1 MRFYFIAA
9 LVASLDLW
17 NSLSSG
23 ETGFLVFPLL
33 LMAWL
38 LYRNNL
44 WLSAIFMGIAIA
56 TKQIAWFLF
65 PFYLILIL
73 RTKGLRNAAA
83 IGAIAGGVFLAF
95 NLYYIIANPD
105 LWLSSVMAPMMD
117 DLFPTGVGIITLS
130 YTGLIDIKSSLPF
143 TIMEVI
149 VLLAALIWYFRNC
162 RRFPETALVLA
173 VFPLFFSWRS
183 SWAYFFYIDIIML
196 AAILLYG
203 YKDKKNADL
212 PMVDGTV

>member
-1 MRFYFIAA
+1 MRFYFIAV

-44 WLSAIFMGIAIA
+44 LLSAIFMGIAIA

-73 RTKGLRNAAA
+73 RTKGLKNAAA

-95 NLYYIIANPD
+95 NLYYIIANPG
-105 LWLSSVMAPMMD
+105 LWLSSVMAPMTD
-117 DLFPTGVGIITLS
+117 DLFPNGAGIIMLS
-130 YTGLIDIKSSLPF
+130 YTGIIDIKSSLPF
-143 TIMEVI
+143 TIIEVI
-149 VLLAALIWYFRNC
+149 VLLASLIWYFLNC

-183 SWAYFFYIDIIML
+183 GWTYFFYIDIIIL

-203 YKDKKNADL
+203 YKDKKIL
-212 PMVDGTV
+212 S